1 MFLKR
6 SYGEVDRKKWASV
19 LNVDCV
25 SSEESGEDDEL
36 YVKPLLW
43 RSSLVEK
50 FFVDLDDQF
59 QQTKFSQA
67 KRQTKTR
74 ILSEVPSKRPA
85 PSDLPSWARN

>member
-1 MFLKR
+1 MKR
-6 SYGEVDRKKWASV
+6 SYGEEDRKKWISV

-59 QQTKFSQA
+59 QQAKSSQA

-85 PSDLPSWARN
+85 PSDLPSWAMN

>member
-1 MFLKR
+1 MFIKR
-6 SYGEVDRKKWASV
+6 SYGEEDRKKWPSV
-19 LNVDCV
+19 LNADCV

-59 QQTKFSQA
+59 QQTKSSQA

-74 ILSEVPSKRPA
+74 ILSEVPSMRPA
-85 PSDLPSWARN
+85 PSDLPSWATN